1 MTGSATTGDVAPG
14 AASPSHPAS
23 VRDRVGNVI
32 FAAALLG
39 LGVFALVGAF
49 AIRTPAGQAIGPQV
63 FPFLVAAI
71 LLGAGVFLLVAA
83 LRGRVAAAEEG
94 EDIDPNAATDWWT
107 ILKLVGL
114 VVAVI
119 LLLEV
124 LGWWMVAAILFGGT
138 AWVLGAK
145 RPWLAFVIGLALGIA
160 TQLLFGEGLGLFLPR
175 GMAFDWWYG
184 PGPLFG

>member
-1 MTGSATTGDVAPG
+1 MSGDTVAAGPTDATRNREWTP
-14 AASPSHPAS
+14 
-23 VRDRVGNVI
+23 DRIGNVL
-32 FAAALLG
+32 FAAVVTG

-49 AIRTPAGQAIGPQV
+49 AIRTPSGQAVGPQV
-63 FPFLVAAI
+63 FPFLVSAI
-71 LLGAGVFLLVAA
+71 LIGTGAVLLVEA

-107 ILKLVGL
+107 ILKLVAL
-114 VVAVI
+114 VVGVI
-119 LLLEV
+119 VLLEV
-124 LGWWMVAAILFGGT
+124 LGWWMVGALMFGGA
-138 AWVLGAK
+138 AWTLGAR
-145 RPWLAFVIGLALGIA
+145 RPWVAFLVGLALGIG